1 MQHSADTPCIGV
13 CSTAI
18 GDDVCQGCARTFE
31 EISFWYELDAAH
43 KARVWAALPR
53 RRVWQALA
61 RVAGGHLR
69 IDTPQVDEQATLQLA
84 DGRLLQLALP
94 QQDASGRWV
103 ALQLGSAHCRLLVS
117 DPAWPQALRDFLQ
130 AAAL

>member
-1 MQHSADTPCIGV
+1 MPHTAETPCIGV

-69 IDTPQVDEQATLQLA
+69 IETPQVDELATLQLA
-84 DGRLLQLALP
+84 DGRLLRMELP

-117 DPAWPQALRDFLQ
+117 DPAWPLALRDFLL
-130 AAAL
+130 AAAV